1 MDSTNG
7 TIGAQACV
15 RSAWPAAVLGW
26 LLAWAVP
33 GVVNAG
39 EVRAAVAANFSAAAQ
54 EIGVLFAEATGHAA
68 RFSFGS
74 SGQLYAQITQ
84 GAPFDVFLAA
94 DRRYPMRAVRDGH
107 AVAGSVFT
115 YAVGR
120 LVLFSADAG
129 RVTGSGTLQEEA
141 FTRLAL
147 ANPDLAPYG
156 AAAVDVLDALGLAD
170 RLRSKAVLGNNVA
183 QTYQFVITGNAE
195 LGFVALAQVIGHDR
209 GSRWIV
215 PPEMHSAVVQDAV
228 LLRRGADNEAAI
240 AFLTFL
246 RGPAAAAVL
255 ARYGYGHG

>member
-7 TIGAQACV
+7 TIRAQASV
-15 RSAWPAAVLGW
+15 RYAWPVTVLGL
-26 LLAWAVP
+26 LLAWAGP
-33 GVVNAG
+33 GVAHGG

-54 EIGVLFAEATGHAA
+54 EIGVLFAEATGHTA

-84 GAPFDVFLAA
+84 GAPFDVLLAA
-94 DRRYPMRAVRDGH
+94 DRSYPMRAVRDGH

-129 RVTGSGTLQEEA
+129 RVTGASTLQEGT

-156 AAAVDVLDALGLAD
+156 ATALDVLHALGLAD
-170 RLRSKAVLGNNVA
+170 RLRSKVVLGNNVA
-183 QTYQFVITGNAE
+183 QTYQFVATGNAE

-215 PPEMHSAVVQDAV
+215 PSELHSAIAQDAV
-228 LLRRGADNEAAI
+228 LLRRGAGSEAAL

-246 RGPAAAAVL
+246 RGSAAAAVL
-255 ARYGYGHG
+255 ARYGYRQG